1 MSLEKLKQEA
11 EALQNIDASQMTPEQ
26 LTELVNKLS
35 SLLNQSEESL
45 INTTLIEVNKIE
57 NNDEDETDNS

>member
-1 MSLEKLKQEA
+1 MNLEKLKQEA
-11 EALQNIDASQMTPEQ
+11 EALQNIDISNFTPEQ
-26 LTELVNKLS
+26 LTELVDKLS
-35 SLLNQSEESL
+35 SLLDQSEESL

>member
-1 MSLEKLKQEA
+1 MDLEKLKQEA
-11 EALQNIDASQMTPEQ
+11 ETLQSINVSSLTPEQ

-35 SLLNQSEESL
+35 SLLDQSEESL